1 LQVDGWLLVRFVFGV
16 KNPLRRHLVASLQA
30 GLLAGDSVFNKIDAR
45 AALKQTVTK
54 FHNDPHG

>member
-1 LQVDGWLLVRFVFGV
+1 LEYSTGLIFFGENV
-16 KNPLRRHLVASLQA
+16 PEVQTV
-30 GLLAGDSVFNKIDAR
+30 LLAGDPILNEIKAV